1 MSGVAIWAEVDG
13 AAGDPRADACVVTIG
28 NFDGVHRGHRLVI
41 EHTREDAERRGIAT
55 VAVTFHPHPLEV
67 IAPAHAPKRLTSI
80 ERRIE
85 LLHEA
90 GADQVYVLDFDR
102 DMAAWSPEEFVTRV
116 VVDQLHAANVVVGD
130 NFRFGHKAQGDVE
143 YLREAGE
150 RLGFA
155 VDDRRLLGDGEAF
168 SSTRVRQLIV
178 ERRLGEA
185 ADVLGRP
192 VEVTGTIVGGDRR
205 GRELGFPTANVP
217 VDEAYAV
224 PPDGVYA
231 GWLVRASGERLPAA
245 ISVGTNPTFDG
256 TERRVESYVLDRD
269 DLDLY
274 GERVRVELVAAVR
287 DMERFDGIEAL
298 VSQMHDDV
306 ARTRDLLG
314 R

>member
-13 AAGDPRADACVVTIG
+13 ATGVPRTHACVVTIG
-28 NFDGVHRGHRLVI
+28 NFDGVHRGHRLVL
-41 EHTREDAERRGIAT
+41 EHTREDAHRRGIAT

-85 LLHEA
+85 LLREA
-90 GADQVYVLDFDR
+90 GADEVYVLDFDR
-102 DMAAWSPEEFVTRV
+102 EMASWSPEEFVTRV

-130 NFRFGHKAQGDVE
+130 NFRFGHKAQGDVA

-155 VDDRRLLGDGEAF
+155 VDDRSLLGDGEAF
-168 SSTRVRQLIV
+168 SSTRVRELV
-178 ERRLGEA
+178 AERRLDEA
-185 ADVLGRP
+185 AEVLGRP

-245 ISVGTNPTFDG
+245 ISVGSNPTFDG

-274 GERVRVELVAAVR
+274 GEHVRVELVAPVR
-287 DMERFDGIEAL
+287 EMERFDGVEAL
-298 VSQMHDDV
+298 VARMHDDV
-306 ARTRDLLG
+306 ARTRALLAL
-314 R
+314 